1 MEPECRAASRQQEA
15 RSLDPPE
22 AGRASKLLGQ
32 NGMKH
37 PFNLRTSRLLVS
49 FCRGSGG
56 EAGVS
61 GSCLDVPVCFS
72 QLPLRKYVGLF

>member
-15 RSLDPPE
+15 RGLDPPE
-22 AGRASKLLGQ
+22 AGRAGKLLGQ

-49 FCRGSGG
+49 FCRGSGARLG
-56 EAGVS
+56 FLGLAWTCQSVS
-61 GSCLDVPVCFS
+61 HDSL
-72 QLPLRKYVGLF
+72 